1 MASQGQALAITAPRK
16 SAWSVFTT
24 WLATS
29 FSSDDSDGSGDA
41 DSIGN
46 GTPSRAGK
54 RRGTNGFSPSTASNT
69 SPSPVRRTAQQQSLT
84 SSARPAFVRASTLRT
99 IDEGDSPY
107 GSYISSSVPSLRHI
121 AALSGVSPTAGSLE
135 GVHSGSGIVAR
146 RSVSGNSSRRGSAE
160 LGMLVIE
167 QRTEGADKGKGK
179 ERASE
184 MEDQA
189 AVPSGSSVKRG
200 RSRSRSRSR
209 SPLTMQRKA
218 GKQPSKIRHAA
229 MPMPE
234 QIDADDPDDPFHIS
248 TGSPPQTIQQEEQK
262 QPDESTPLVVSSS
275 SRSSTTAPNP
285 SSTHSAS
292 LPSTQDDPP
301 TPDPWYRGPLFEA
314 GWKLGVL
321 FAIFT
326 VIMVGG
332 IYLGLPKIDP

>member
-1 MASQGQALAITAPRK
+1 MASQSQALAISAPRK
-16 SAWSVFTT
+16 SAWSVFTA

-29 FSSDDSDGSGDA
+29 FSSEDSDSSGDA
-41 DSIGN
+41 DSHGKN
-46 GTPSRAGK
+46 TP
-54 RRGTNGFSPSTASNT
+54 RRKSAGTNGFSPSTNGHT
-69 SPSPVRRTAQQQSLT
+69 SPSPVRKTPQQQNLT

-121 AALSGVSPTAGSLE
+121 AALSGASPTVGSLE
-135 GVHSGSGIVAR
+135 GAQSGSGIVAR

-160 LGMLVIE
+160 LGMLMIE
-167 QRTEGADKGKGK
+167 ERREGADKGKGK
-179 ERASE
+179 ERASDSDE
-184 MEDQA
+184 GG
-189 AVPSGSSVKRG
+189 AVSSESPVKRC
-200 RSRSRSRSR
+200 RSRSRSRSH
-209 SPLTMQRKA
+209 SPLTTQQKP
-218 GKQPSKIRHAA
+218 GKQPSRFRQAA
-229 MPMPE
+229 MPTPE
-234 QIDADDPDDPFHIS
+234 RIDKDDPDDPF
-248 TGSPPQTIQQEEQK
+248 QEQSIPSHRTAQEGDEK
-262 QPDESTPLVVSSS
+262 QVDESTPLVGSS

-285 SSTHSAS
+285 SSTHSS
-292 LPSTQDDPP
+292 SYSSVPDQSS